1 MESSLDSQNGRSL
14 TGIIITLCIILVIA
28 AGVSYTVNARGG
40 GSVKAAWNSIKE
52 SSEDAGTTTKVKTAL
67 ALSKHLSAFDINVNT
82 KQGQVTLTGQVPS
95 EEIKTMAGVIA
106 QDTSGVKQLNNN
118 LGIDPSVRPNPE
130 ASRLGERVADLELK
144 AIVQDALS
152 KSPELRDKHLE
163 AAVKG
168 RTVTLNGAVETSA
181 QKNIAQ
187 QIAEGIM
194 DVHGVINNITVTPFH
209 NAADSPDERLSKR
222 VEFELYST
230 KAFSLNALQIQSQDG
245 IVTLSGSVSSRA
257 EKLLAEKVAQ
267 SVEGV
272 RKIVNNLSVQGEDQQ
287 K

>member
-1 MESSLDSQNGRSL
+1 MESSLHSQEGRSL
-14 TGIIITLCIILVIA
+14 TGIIVSLLIILVVA
-28 AGVSYTVNARGG
+28 AGVSYTVNARG

-52 SSEDAGTTTKVKTAL
+52 SSDDAGTTAKVKTAL

-82 KQGQVTLTGQVPS
+82 KQGQVTLMGQVPS
-95 EEIKTMAGVIA
+95 EEIKTIAGVIA

-144 AIVQDALS
+144 AIVQDAMG
-152 KSPELRDKHLE
+152 KSPELRDKHIE
-163 AAVKG
+163 AGVKE
-168 RTVTLNGAVETSA
+168 RTVTLNGTVETSA
-181 QKNIAQ
+181 QKNLAQ
-187 QIAEGIM
+187 KIAEGIM
-194 DVHGVINNITVTPFH
+194 DVHGVINNIIVIPLQ

-230 KAFSLNALQIQSQDG
+230 KAFSMNGLQIESQDG
-245 IVTLSGSVSSRA
+245 TVTLSGSVSSRA
-257 EKLLAEKVAQ
+257 EKLLAEKVVQ
-267 SVEGV
+267 SVDGV
-272 RKIVNNLSVQGEDQQ
+272 RKIVNNLMVQEEGQR

>member
-1 MESSLDSQNGRSL
+1 MKSSFHSQKGRSL
-14 TGIIITLCIILVIA
+14 TGIIVSLLIILVVA

-40 GSVKAAWNSIKE
+40 SVKAAWNSIKE
-52 SSEDAGTTTKVKTAL
+52 TSEDAGTTTKVKTAL

-82 KQGQVTLTGQVPS
+82 KQGQVTLAGEVPS

-130 ASRLGERVADLELK
+130 ASRLGERVADLEIK
-144 AIVQDALS
+144 AIVQDAMA
-152 KSPELRDKHLE
+152 KSPELRDKHIE
-163 AAVKG
+163 AGVKE
-168 RTVTLNGAVETSA
+168 RSVTLSGTVETSA
-181 QKNIAQ
+181 QKNLAQ
-187 QIAEGIM
+187 QIAGGIM
-194 DVHGVINNITVTPFH
+194 DVHGVINNITVIPLQ
-209 NAADSPDERLSKR
+209 NAVDSPDERLSKR

-230 KAFSLNALQIQSQDG
+230 KAFSLNGLQIHSQDG
-245 IVTLSGSVSSRA
+245 MVTLSGSVSSKA

-267 SVEGV
+267 SVDGV
-272 RKIVNNLSVQGEDQQ
+272 RKIVNNLTVQEEGQR

>member
-1 MESSLDSQNGRSL
+1 MKSSLHSQEGRSL
-14 TGIIITLCIILVIA
+14 TGIIVSLLIILVVA

-95 EEIKTMAGVIA
+95 EEIKTMAGVVA

-144 AIVQDALS
+144 AIVQGAMG

-163 AAVKG
+163 AAVKE
-168 RTVTLNGAVETSA
+168 RTVTLNGTVETSA
-181 QKNIAQ
+181 QKNLAQ
-187 QIAEGIM
+187 KIAEGIM
-194 DVHGVINNITVTPFH
+194 DVHGVINNITVIPTQ
-209 NAADSPDERLSKR
+209 NVADSPDERLSKR

-230 KAFSLNALQIQSQDG
+230 KAFSLNGLQIQSQDG
-245 IVTLSGSVSSRA
+245 TITLSGTVSSRA

-272 RKIVNNLSVQGEDQQ
+272 RKIVNNLSVQEEGH
-287 K
+287 